1 MKKVALVTLMKN
13 HSDLTMALLDSIYSN
28 DDYDLDYLKIYVADT
43 GSDYIEKQFMKDYIK
58 KSEMNIIIII
68 LLKLIMT

>member
-28 DDYDLDYLKIYVADT
+28 DDYDLDYLKNLC
-43 GSDYIEKQFMKDYIK
+43 S
-58 KSEMNIIIII
+58 
-68 LLKLIMT
+68 